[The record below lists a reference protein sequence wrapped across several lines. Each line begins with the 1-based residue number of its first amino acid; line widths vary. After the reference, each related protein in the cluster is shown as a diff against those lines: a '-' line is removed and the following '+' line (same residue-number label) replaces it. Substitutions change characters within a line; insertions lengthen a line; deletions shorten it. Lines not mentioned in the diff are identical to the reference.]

1 MRVITRLTVM
11 TVITYLAVMTVITYL
26 AREAVEDRDA
36 VRAL

>member
-11 TVITYLAVMTVITYL
+11 TVITYLA
-26 AREAVEDRDA
+26 REAVDDRDA